1 MMRPHYRRGNKILL
15 GILAWNF
22 VFIILIKFYYMW
34 KNARRE
40 KTWNAMTSEEKNN
53 YLATTKDKGT
63 RGWTSDLLIRGQC
76 CERHN
81 SLFERM
87 D

>member
-1 MMRPHYRRGNKILL
+1 
-15 GILAWNF
+15 
-22 VFIILIKFYYMW
+22 MW